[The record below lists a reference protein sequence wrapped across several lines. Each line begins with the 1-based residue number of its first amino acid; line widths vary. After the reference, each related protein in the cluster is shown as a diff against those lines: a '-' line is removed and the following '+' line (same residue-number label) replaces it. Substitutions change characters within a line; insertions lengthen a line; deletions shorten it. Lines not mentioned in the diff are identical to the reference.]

1 MTTIRT
7 KNIIKV
13 HKRRADI
20 GSALIYISLI
30 FILFYR
36 HFVEKGITEN
46 TKYVLDAIT
55 ITAFLVSITKMRFTN
70 LFKLLT
76 LIYAYIIVI
85 GTVSRVTNITVWNSD
100 IVHFMMDI
108 RMLARYPMYTFA
120 CVSLLN
126 DNDCR
131 IIKKTLYIFN
141 VINTLLIIYQYN
153 TINVLDYWMRGDYL
167 NGFFGAYRGGN
178 VHENVLL
185 VIVTI
190 IAIDDYVA
198 KKINTPL
205 MLINLVVN
213 LLVATITEL
222 KYYYIEFFVILLVYF
237 ASYLKRV
244 TTKKIFRSLTVALI
258 FIVGAAYFITVLY
271 KLYPWM
277 QGTLTSWTRI
287 LDYFSNSHG
296 DSREMINRTSFI
308 SDVFNTIF
316 HGDVIK
322 LIFGVGLGTANTGT
336 YGGMLPEFAQN
347 YGYTAYSWYLSSYI
361 LVETGIIGLILYC
374 MAFLLPMDRRF
385 TRDRSKRKMVI
396 CTCIMSIMMIFYNE
410 TFRTEAGLMMCLLLA
425 ISNIKDAN
433 SASETQLFVR

>member
-1 MTTIRT
+1 
-7 KNIIKV
+7 
-13 HKRRADI
+13 
-20 GSALIYISLI
+20 
-30 FILFYR
+30 
-36 HFVEKGITEN
+36 
-46 TKYVLDAIT
+46 
-55 ITAFLVSITKMRFTN
+55 MRFTN

-167 NGFFGAYRGGN
+167 NGFFFFFCGGN

-222 KYYYIEFFVILLVYF
+222 K
-237 ASYLKRV
+237 
-244 TTKKIFRSLTVALI
+244 
-258 FIVGAAYFITVLY
+258 
-271 KLYPWM
+271 
-277 QGTLTSWTRI
+277 
-287 LDYFSNSHG
+287 
-296 DSREMINRTSFI
+296 
-308 SDVFNTIF
+308 
-316 HGDVIK
+316 
-322 LIFGVGLGTANTGT
+322 
-336 YGGMLPEFAQN
+336 
-347 YGYTAYSWYLSSYI
+347 
-361 LVETGIIGLILYC
+361 
-374 MAFLLPMDRRF
+374 
-385 TRDRSKRKMVI
+385 
-396 CTCIMSIMMIFYNE
+396 
-410 TFRTEAGLMMCLLLA
+410 
-425 ISNIKDAN
+425 
-433 SASETQLFVR
+433 